1 MRRIVSSMSP
11 SNQLTTRQ
19 DCKDLFAL
27 VLKGRSLI
35 IASNRGPVS
44 ISLDESGSPSFSRG
58 EGGLV
63 TALTGIVEQVEAT
76 WISCAL
82 SEVEKGWMKSTIPL
96 GENDRQIQINF
107 VKPDEQA
114 YNGYYNVI
122 ANPLLWFLQHSMWD
136 IIHEP
141 TIDSDTWEAWDEG
154 YVKVNRQFAEVIAQ
168 QIIENPYPSLV
179 MLHDYHLYLVPRFL
193 REILPKGVKCTITLF
208 VHIPW
213 PGTEDWG
220 ILPSKMRWAILDGLC
235 ATDLLGFQTREDG
248 LNFIRS
254 CESHLPNS
262 RVNFHRGKIRHS
274 SRHTYVRDFPISIDI
289 KAIRRIAGSQEVSE
303 HYEWLKNR
311 VDDKQLIVRI
321 DRIEPSKNI
330 VRGFKAFEEF
340 ISIYPQYVGKVQFLA
355 LLVPSRMEVDQYRS
369 YLEELMVSAG
379 VVNAK
384 YGSSEWEPVRV
395 LVGEDYPRAIAA
407 MQLYD
412 VLLVNSIA
420 DGMNLVAKEGPI
432 VNQRKGV
439 VILSERTGARQQLQE
454 AALVVSPCD
463 IYATAEAFHQALSM
477 SEDERKHRAD
487 KLRQMIEN
495 EDITDWLCK
504 QLEMIVSLKL

>member
-1 MRRIVSSMSP
+1 M
-11 SNQLTTRQ
+11 TRHQ
-19 DCKDLFAL
+19 DCKDLFDR
-27 VLKGRSLI
+27 VLADRSLI

-44 ISLDESGSPSFSRG
+44 IGLDEGGNPTFTRG

-63 TALTGIVEQVEAT
+63 TALTGMIEHVEAT
-76 WISCAL
+76 WISAAL
-82 SEVEKGWMKSTIPL
+82 SDVEREWEKSTVPL
-96 GENDRQIQINF
+96 GEDGKQIQIDF
-107 VKPDEQA
+107 VKPDELA

-136 IIHEP
+136 IVHEP
-141 TIDSDTWEAWDEG
+141 TIDSMTWEAWDEG
-154 YVKVNRQFAEVIAQ
+154 YVKVNHQFAEAIAR
-168 QIIENPYPSLV
+168 QIQANPNPSLV

-193 REILPKGVKCTITLF
+193 RQLLSGKDRYSLTLF

-235 ATDLLGFQTREDG
+235 ATDLLGFQTTEDG

-254 CESHLPNS
+254 CESHLPHS
-262 RVNFHRGKIRHS
+262 KVDYRRGQIRHES
-274 SRHTYVRDFPISIDI
+274 HNTYIRDFPISIDI
-289 KAIRRIAGSQEVSE
+289 GRIYRTAESKEVGE
-303 HYEWLKNR
+303 HYDWFKGRFE
-311 VDDKQLIVRI
+311 DKQLIVRI
-321 DRIEPSKNI
+321 DRVEPSKNI

-340 ISIYPQYVGKVQFLA
+340 LALYPQYTGKVQFLA
-355 LLVPSRMEVDQYRS
+355 LLVPSRMEVEQYRT
-369 YLEELMVSAG
+369 YLEELMAAAG

-395 LVGEDYPRAIAA
+395 LIGEDYSRAIAA

-420 DGMNLVAKEGPI
+420 DGMNLVAKEGPV
-432 VNQRKGV
+432 VNRRDGV

-463 IYATAEAFHQALSM
+463 IYATANCFHQALSM
-477 SEDERKHRAD
+477 PENERKNRAD
-487 KLRQMIEN
+487 RLRKMVED

-504 QLEMIVSLKL
+504 QLETILSLKL